1 MSWNRLQ
8 AQTMVLV
15 RNMLWAL
22 FPWLRRVQ
30 SGQFLHSDST
40 MLVDLM
46 SQAREIPEVV
56 QHELGSA
63 ASSDNGVTSSSRSD
77 SEPDLES
84 PKVCKPPEAV
94 VGAVMVQHK
103 KWRTVHL
110 VPEGFKKFLE
120 RLTRPS
126 AGSLS

>member
-1 MSWNRLQ
+1 
-8 AQTMVLV
+8 
-15 RNMLWAL
+15 
-22 FPWLRRVQ
+22 
-30 SGQFLHSDST
+30 
-40 MLVDLM
+40 M

-56 QHELGSA
+56 QHEVGSA

-94 VGAVMVQHK
+94 VGTVMVQHK

-110 VPEGFKKFLE
+110 VPEGFKKFLQCGRALNE
-120 RLTRPS
+120 AFSWEPQLRWDTPKCRQCFKS
-126 AGSLS
+126 AVSFAEASGRIDRAAP